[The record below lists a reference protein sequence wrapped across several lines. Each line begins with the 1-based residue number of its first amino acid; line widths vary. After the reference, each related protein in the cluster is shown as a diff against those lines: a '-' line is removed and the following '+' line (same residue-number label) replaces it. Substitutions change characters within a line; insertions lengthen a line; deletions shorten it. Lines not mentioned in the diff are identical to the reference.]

1 MKRKAII
8 SVVLCIVLTVAVIT
22 VYFCVTKPNDNE
34 LFRSRIDGLMPIEKV
49 TLYEGDYYRQTEET
63 DVIQD
68 ILEVVYSNIGTR
80 YDAKEEIMAPP
91 PGGDQLVLCSDSGEA
106 DIVFVFEQD
115 YIPCDF
121 YCRINDHNERREE
134 VFCFNLKNSIK
145 GEVDRLLGKEKAV
158 LGCF

>member
-1 MKRKAII
+1 
-8 SVVLCIVLTVAVIT
+8 
-22 VYFCVTKPNDNE
+22 
-34 LFRSRIDGLMPIEKV
+34 MPIEKV
-49 TLYEGDYYRQTEET
+49 TLYEGDYYRQTEEK

-80 YDAKEEIMAPP
+80 YDAKEEIIAPP

-121 YCRINDHNERREE
+121 YCRINDYNERREE

-158 LGCF
+158 LGSF

>member
-22 VYFCVTKPNDNE
+22 VFFCVTKLNDNE

-68 ILEVVYSNIGTR
+68 ILEVVYSNIGN
-80 YDAKEEIMAPP
+80 KK
-91 PGGDQLVLCSDSGEA
+91 DQGSVSRTLVLSYLYLLITSL
-106 DIVFVFEQD
+106 
-115 YIPCDF
+115 IPMYF
-121 YCRINDHNERREE
+121 SR
-134 VFCFNLKNSIK
+134 
-145 GEVDRLLGKEKAV
+145 
-158 LGCF
+158 